1 MRTDRWL
8 KENTY
13 SLFGKTVAI
22 SGSTG
27 GLGREL
33 CGYLCDLGA
42 DLVLIDRNPSLSASH
57 KETLERRRDGIRV
70 VCVEAQ
76 LDDPESVKRAAEEL
90 CRLPIDIFISN
101 AGAYSI
107 PRKICKNG
115 YDNVFQ
121 INFVSPYTIIDA
133 ILPTLRQRGGRVVI
147 VGSVAHRYSHSDPT
161 DIDFST
167 RKSSAKVYGNSKRYL
182 MFTLTEKFRNES
194 NVGFA
199 VTHPGISF
207 TNITAHYPK
216 MIFAI
221 IKHPMKVIFPKP
233 RKACLS
239 ILRGVFEDAK
249 NYTWIGPRLFDV
261 WGSPKKK
268 RLKISE
274 REKEYFAKWNA
285 SCAEDKAYAE
295 KSLF

>member
-1 MRTDRWL
+1 MRIDRWL
-8 KENTY
+8 NKNTA
-13 SLFGKTVAI
+13 SLSGKTVAI

-33 CGYLCDLGA
+33 CAYLCDLGA

-57 KETLERRRDGIRV
+57 KEALEKRREGIRV
-70 VCVEAQ
+70 TCVEAQ
-76 LDDPESVKRAAEEL
+76 LDSPSSVKAATEKL
-90 CRLPIDIFISN
+90 KNLPIDIFISN

-107 PRKICKNG
+107 PRKICESG

-121 INFVSPYTIIDA
+121 INFVSPYLIIDA
-133 ILPTLRQRGGRVVI
+133 LLPTLRERGGRVVI
-147 VGSVAHRYSHSDPT
+147 VGSVAHRYSVSDCH

-182 MFTLTEKFRNES
+182 MFALTEKFLREKD
-194 NVGFA
+194 VGFA

-207 TNITAHYPK
+207 TGITAHYPK
-216 MIFAI
+216 WIFAV

-233 RKACLS
+233 RVACLS
-239 ILRGVFEDAK
+239 ILRGVFEDAGD
-249 NYTWIGPRLFDV
+249 YTWIGPSIFDV
-261 WGSPKKK
+261 WGKPKKR
-268 RLKISE
+268 RLRISADE
-274 REKEYFAKWNA
+274 RGYFAKWNA
-285 SCAEDKAYAE
+285 LCAEDKAYAE